1 MFPIIVMSIY
11 IVFAYLASKYF
22 YLMNKIIGIWIGIIL
37 FVFGILI
44 IKMFLFT
51 YGII

>member
-1 MFPIIVMSIY
+1 MFPYLFMSIY
-11 IVFAYLASKYF
+11 VIFAYLTSKYF
-22 YLMNKIIGIWIGIIL
+22 YLMNKIIGIWIGIVL